1 MNKCY
6 NELWEHSKINKV
18 KTIQTLVRQNFW
30 EKKNCIKLEM
40 KKKFNNSNK
49 NSEESLNNRV
59 DRREEKIFGIEIK
72 QRNWIIQ

>member
-59 DRREEKIFGIEIK
+59 DRREEKILGIEIK